1 MRAIARSSLLIGVV
15 LALAACSS
23 GGGTGQGTAVDPT
36 DAPLATAEPTS
47 QPVEQPLQPG
57 TALNA
62 CELITAGDIA
72 AATGIKD
79 VPAGEFKS
87 NPDTLSPGHS
97 KCTYRGDFGQII
109 VDLTP
114 EDGANLYDAARGAYD
129 DASDITGGWDGAFN
143 SNKNNR
149 AFVWKGAVTTM
160 FTLFLTDPAVKQYDV
175 AEQLGKAMVGKL

>member
-1 MRAIARSSLLIGVV
+1 MRAIARSSILIGVV

-23 GGGTGQGTAVDPT
+23 GGPGQGTAAPDPT
-36 DAPLATAEPTS
+36 DGPQATVEPTS

-57 TALNA
+57 TALDA
-62 CELITAGDIA
+62 CELITASDVA
-72 AATGIKD
+72 AATGIAS

-129 DASDITGGWDGAFN
+129 DASDITGAWDGAFN
-143 SNKNNR
+143 SNQHHR